1 MNGTPFKLGT
11 FAKRAD
17 PPFVGIVLGNNVIE
31 LTAAHAAYRA
41 SPHRGTLSET
51 GSILAVLE
59 NWDAMLGKFSGDAPL
74 CSTCG
79 HITIR
84 NGACYKCMNCG
95 ATMGCS

>member
-51 GSILAVLE
+51 GNILAVLE
-59 NWDAMLGKFSGDAPL
+59 NWDANFAVLQELVAFIEKQRPKLPLLISAPSVL
-74 CSTCG
+74 C
-79 HITIR
+79 R
-84 NGACYKCMNCG
+84 R
-95 ATMGCS
+95 